1 MAEQFFLMYTTFFFI
16 HCSVG
21 GHLSFFLL
29 VSANKAAMNMGG
41 GYLLQ
46 VVISFPLDI
55 HPEIRLIG
63 HVIVLGLPMWRQW

>member
-16 HCSVG
+16 HCSIG
-21 GHLSFFLL
+21 GHLGFLL
-29 VSANKAAMNMGG
+29 VVSANKAAMNMGG

-46 VVISFPLDI
+46 VVISFPLAI
-55 HPEIRLIG
+55 HPEICVID